1 MGRFLKM
8 NRGTDDAATPEAV
21 KPDVVTPEGVTPG
34 SVTNKPAAGGSLVDW
49 GFAAAS
55 ASRMVPAGPKASR
68 IEIKDAVAQLHAA
81 AAAAVD
87 PVANTSGMHTP
98 EDAATPLV
106 VDRPG
111 WIHANT
117 SSMQSMMSPVL
128 DEVVSRRA
136 SGGPDKA
143 EASEVAQRIGGV
155 ISGAEVAGL
164 LSWVSTKVLGQYD
177 LAPQGTPRLL
187 LVAPNIMAA
196 HRELEV
202 DPHDFRLW
210 VCMHEE
216 THRVQFTAV
225 PWLRQHIIDSA
236 QALSTSMVPHADEV
250 STRLTQL
257 VSGLPAVVRGERD
270 ITSLLANEEQ
280 RAQLAEITAVMS
292 LLEGHADV
300 IMDEVGPQV
309 IPSVDQIRAK
319 FTQRRKGA
327 GPLDIVL
334 RRLLGMEAKMKQYR
348 DGAVFVRAVMDQVGT
363 EGFNQVW
370 TSPQTLPKA
379 GEIADPGAWVARV
392 HG

>member
-8 NRGTDDAATPEAV
+8 NRGSNEGTAAPVRGRPEDGTS
-21 KPDVVTPEGVTPG
+21 DV
-34 SVTNKPAAGGSLVDW
+34 AAGGNLVDW
-49 GFAAAS
+49 GFAASS
-55 ASRMVPAGPKASR
+55 ASRIAPAGPKASR
-68 IEIKDAVAQLHAA
+68 IEIKDSVAQLRAA
-81 AAAAVD
+81 AAAAVE
-87 PVANTSGMHTP
+87 PVAYTSQLHTP
-98 EDAATPLV
+98 EDAAGALV
-106 VDRPG
+106 VDRAG
-111 WIHANT
+111 WIRANT
-117 SSMQSMMSPVL
+117 ASMQAMMSPVL
-128 DEVVSRRA
+128 SEVVARRA
-136 SGGPDKA
+136 SEGPAKGETS
-143 EASEVAQRIGGV
+143 EAAQRMGGV
-155 ISGAEVAGL
+155 VSGAEVAGL

-196 HRELEV
+196 YRELEV

-236 QALSTSMVPHADEV
+236 QELSTSMVPATDEMGA
-250 STRLTQL
+250 RLSQL
-257 VSGLPAVVRGERD
+257 VSGMPAVLRGERD
-270 ITSLLANEEQ
+270 ITSLVANEQQ
-280 RAQLAEITAVMS
+280 RAKLAEITAVMS

-327 GPLDIVL
+327 GPLDILL

-348 DGAVFVRAVMDQVGT
+348 DGAVFVRAVMNQVGT
-363 EGFNQVW
+363 DGFNQVW
-370 TSPQTLPKA
+370 TSPQTLPQA
-379 GEIADPGAWVARV
+379 SEIADPAAWIARV

>member
-8 NRGTDDAATPEAV
+8 NRGTDEAVAPPKGVTPEAM
-21 KPDVVTPEGVTPG
+21 TSEGG
-34 SVTNKPAAGGSLVDW
+34 AGGNLVDW

-81 AAAAVD
+81 AAAAVE
-87 PVANTSGMHTP
+87 PVAHTARMHTP
-98 EDAATPLV
+98 GGAATPLV

-117 SSMQSMMSPVL
+117 SSMQAMMSPVL

-136 SGGPDKA
+136 SGAPGKG

-210 VCMHEE
+210 VCLHEE

-225 PWLRQHIIDSA
+225 PWLRHHIINSA
-236 QALSTSMVPHADEV
+236 QALSTSMVPHTDEMG
-250 STRLTQL
+250 TKLTQF
-257 VSGLPAVVRGERD
+257 VSGLPAVLRGERD
-270 ITSLLANEEQ
+270 ITSLLANEAQ
-280 RAQLAEITAVMS
+280 RAQLADITAVMS

-309 IPSVDQIRAK
+309 IPSVETIRAK

-327 GPLDIVL
+327 GPLDIML

-363 EGFNQVW
+363 DGFNQVW
-370 TSPQTLPKA
+370 TSLQTLPKA
-379 GEIADPGAWVARV
+379 EEIADPGAWVARV